1 MMCLVFALLHLSW
14 LFMCVTGRSC
24 NHKTKMKGPPLV
36 NIRHRKCKSVKPLP
50 PWRGH
55 ITAAPDPQNENACQC
70 SFELGDRLHLQRV
83 IRFMT
88 VKAIKDN
95 SAVRRLATSTGQE
108 STCGSEEENDIWEEV
123 TKMLR
128 MNRGEEGLQTHHEP

>member
-1 MMCLVFALLHLSW
+1 MQSQNKDEGASIGEHSSQEVQVREAPISF
-14 LFMCVTGRSC
+14 
-24 NHKTKMKGPPLV
+24 
-36 NIRHRKCKSVKPLP
+36 
-50 PWRGH
+50 WRGH

-83 IRFMT
+83 TRFMT
-88 VKAIKDN
+88 VKAIKDD